1 MSGCVK
7 SEGSG
12 RGLILVYFFL
22 GVLMIGS
29 VMIIFNEKST
39 IAQVIVAF
47 VLLVLISAVLIAA
60 SWDVRG

>member
-1 MSGCVK
+1 MPGGVK

-12 RGLILVYFFL
+12 RGLIWVYFFL

-29 VMIIFNEKST
+29 VMVIFNEKST

-47 VLLVLISAVLIAA
+47 VLLVLISAVLIAT